1 VALMLRRRGITRVR
15 PLAGGLAAWREKG
28 YPLETRQIVNR
39 PVAEAKAET
48 ANQPVEENQKVSS

>member
-1 VALMLRRRGITRVR
+1 MLRRRGITRVR

-28 YPLETRQIVNR
+28 YPLETRQIINR